1 MVESSNCSTS
11 SFISTRILRQK
22 YLLAFVLA
30 RIYLL
35 ISLTALGDFFCDILI
50 VFSHYYTRLVEEKG
64 QNRIKNKNII
74 VMICED
80 DRDLLD
86 LFQKGIG
93 SKYSVIAV
101 DSGTGCIA
109 KYIDEK
115 VKGNKVDVLIVSYDL
130 HDLPGDIVA
139 TTIRDIS
146 GNIRRT
152 NTVLVSASELDE
164 DLVEHLKRKDCII
177 DSVTKPVSIDS
188 LMRIIEKA
196 IRDY

>member
-1 MVESSNCSTS
+1 V
-11 SFISTRILRQK
+11 
-22 YLLAFVLA
+22 V
-30 RIYLL
+30 
-35 ISLTALGDFFCDILI
+35 
-50 VFSHYYTRLVEEKG
+50 EKG
-64 QNRIKNKNII
+64 QNRIKNRDIV

-80 DRDLLD
+80 DFGLLN
-86 LFQKGIG
+86 LFPKGIG

-101 DSGTGCIA
+101 DSGTECIS

-139 TTIRDIS
+139 TTIRELG

-164 DLVEHLKRKDCII
+164 ELVEHLKRKDCII

-196 IRDY
+196 IL